1 MANINPKDA
10 QDFEDTQDG
19 EDADD
24 EQDREDA
31 EGTRRGV
38 DGPSAEIVDWG
49 YESVAALLDA
59 WQDTTFENRG
69 EYQPEGRPGLEGRR

>member
-1 MANINPKDA
+1 MKKYFILKIDSYEGEESSLFVNAN
-10 QDFEDTQDG
+10 G
-19 EDADD
+19 ADSMY
-24 EQDREDA
+24 
-31 EGTRRGV
+31 TVLLV

-69 EYQPEGRPGLEGRR
+69 EYQPEGRSGLEGRR